1 MKKLGL
7 LLMLFTFAA
16 CTNDDFS
23 VLQENEEI
31 TLPTAVTRAS
41 GDKLYDLLGYG
52 YDVTGLYF
60 TSASAKSKIIDIV
73 ALRKD
78 YEERVDIGAVPS
90 NYARMTSGTTAQD
103 YTRNVTSKVKLG
115 GALSLF
121 SGSLSSS
128 FSSTQHYTSKYSIA
142 DYTSF
147 IRRRRLF
154 LTAST
159 ELLSKYLTKMFVDDL
174 SKQSPSFI
182 IQHYGTHVLTDI
194 TLGGRIT
201 VLYRSSI
208 NTSKKTA
215 TVEAGCASGIKN
227 MFNLSVDGHY
237 DQTLVKDN
245 SEQEIV
251 YRTEGG
257 DPSRALIGQLNY
269 DSKNSS
275 VIDISSWQQSCD
287 DNNMTLVDAEPGSLI
302 PIYDLVSDM
311 GKKEQLKL
319 AVENY
324 LKEHSYVDIDDS
336 SKGGAVRNNSRGH
349 NTSSYGNSTRVIGA
363 NGNRSTYRR
372 P

>member
-1 MKKLGL
+1 
-7 LLMLFTFAA
+7 
-16 CTNDDFS
+16 
-23 VLQENEEI
+23 
-31 TLPTAVTRAS
+31 
-41 GDKLYDLLGYG
+41 
-52 YDVTGLYF
+52 
-60 TSASAKSKIIDIV
+60 
-73 ALRKD
+73 
-78 YEERVDIGAVPS
+78 
-90 NYARMTSGTTAQD
+90 
-103 YTRNVTSKVKLG
+103 
-115 GALSLF
+115 
-121 SGSLSSS
+121 
-128 FSSTQHYTSKYSIA
+128 
-142 DYTSF
+142 
-147 IRRRRLF
+147 
-154 LTAST
+154 
-159 ELLSKYLTKMFVDDL
+159 
-174 SKQSPSFI
+174 
-182 IQHYGTHVLTDI
+182 
-194 TLGGRIT
+194 
-201 VLYRSSI
+201 
-208 NTSKKTA
+208 
-215 TVEAGCASGIKN
+215 

-269 DSKNSS
+269 DSKNPS